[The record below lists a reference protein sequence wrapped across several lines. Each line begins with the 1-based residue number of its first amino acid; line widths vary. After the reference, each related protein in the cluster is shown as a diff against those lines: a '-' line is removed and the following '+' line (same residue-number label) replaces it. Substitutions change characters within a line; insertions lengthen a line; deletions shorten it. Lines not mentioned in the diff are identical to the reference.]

1 MLCDACHTKA
11 RKSTHHTPDH
21 LLQVS
26 HYVNLRFPGCTTQ
39 YCKPSHAAGTPAAN
53 QHNLEHVTL
62 RSFRGPYASI
72 FDDMALVV
80 IPPKL
85 TGRLA
90 PAPPLSTDPVAARFL
105 PVTQPRQ
112 NFYAGVKDRKLGM
125 QFCRPMCHVLLM
137 VCGTWAHATTLSTVL
152 MPQLS
157 PLKCQQTV
165 TRCNFFEL
173 GAYGAAELVLA

>member
-90 PAPPLSTDPVAARFL
+90 PAPPLSTDPMAARFL
-105 PVTQPRQ
+105 RCYTASSKLLCGSEGQKTG
-112 NFYAGVKDRKLGM
+112 YAVLPAYVPCSSHGM
-125 QFCRPMCHVLLM
+125 RYM
-137 VCGTWAHATTLSTVL
+137 GT
-152 MPQLS
+152 
-157 PLKCQQTV
+157 
-165 TRCNFFEL
+165 CNHP
-173 GAYGAAELVLA
+173 